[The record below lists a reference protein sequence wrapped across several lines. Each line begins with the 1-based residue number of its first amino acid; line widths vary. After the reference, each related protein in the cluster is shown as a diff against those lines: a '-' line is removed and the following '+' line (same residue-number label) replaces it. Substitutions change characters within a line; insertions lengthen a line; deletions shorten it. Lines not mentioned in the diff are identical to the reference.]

1 MAGYRE
7 SDLVKL
13 DMLING
19 DPIDAFS
26 VIIHRDKAQEYGR
39 KVAEKLKETKAS
51 FEKSTKLFAK
61 PASPRPFPPLPPLA
75 GKFVNPS
82 LGEAAVAPDRDALVM
97 ELQATGAKFK
107 LVPWD
112 GDIFIASLMP
122 TGRFGAIVAS
132 SDATIGFVQF
142 QMDKEGKLNLL
153 RLSRED
159 GQAYE
164 FRRK

>member
-1 MAGYRE
+1 M
-7 SDLVKL
+7 
-13 DMLING
+13 
-19 DPIDAFS
+19 
-26 VIIHRDKAQEYGR
+26 
-39 KVAEKLKETKAS
+39 AEKLKDVKALY
-51 FEKSTKLFAK
+51 EKAEKLFAK

-82 LGEAAVAPDRDALVM
+82 LGEAAVAPNGDALVM
-97 ELQATGAKFK
+97 ELQATGAKLK
-107 LVPWD
+107 LAPWD
-112 GDIFIASLMP
+112 GDIFLASLMP

-132 SDATIGFVQF
+132 IEPPNGFAQF

-153 RLSRED
+153 RLSTQD